1 MATVAPDERL
11 AEIINRF
18 GGPDALAERE
28 RRFRANLQYFEDHVA
43 ELRLRHPDQW
53 IGIVDRQVKAHAGNG
68 ESVVRQL
75 EEAGEDLGGAVLQF
89 MPTKERTWIL

>member
-1 MATVAPDERL
+1 MATVVPDERL
-11 AEIINRF
+11 AGIVNRF

-53 IGIVDRQVKAHAGNG
+53 IGIVDRQVKAHADNG

-75 EEAGEDLGGAVLQF
+75 EEAGEDPGGAVLQF
-89 MPTKERTWIL
+89 MPAKERTWIL